1 MPAERLVALAQ
12 VRLALALADGAGGT
26 PRKRAFRRI
35 SIVAHDA
42 AYTSTYSSAP
52 RSRPTVSASAPTKV
66 PKTIDAPKPA
76 TKSCAISACEKPYA
90 A

>member
-1 MPAERLVALAQ
+1 MLGGARGRVHRDVQQRRRHADR
-12 VRLALALADGAGGT
+12 VRG
-26 PRKRAFRRI
+26 
-35 SIVAHDA
+35 
-42 AYTSTYSSAP
+42 
-52 RSRPTVSASAPTKV
+52 APTKV

>member
-1 MPAERLVALAQ
+1 MSTEYERQ
-12 VRLALALADGAGGT
+12 C
-26 PRKRAFRRI
+26 F
-35 SIVAHDA
+35 VAHEA

-52 RSRPTVSASAPTKV
+52 RLRPIVSASAPTKV